1 MPVQTTTV
9 SGQQN
14 IPPELMPFFTGS
26 SNLTY
31 DTKDPTKVLTGN
43 EGILQQAR
51 KYTTRNYDQ
60 TYGDALAKA
69 GLAGADRVASISP
82 MQEKVGSELNNLSLD
97 TGYGKAKD
105 IYSGLTNADQVSQ
118 YMNPYTQLAL
128 NPQIRQATENARINS
143 IGQDRASARAGSYG
157 GARNI
162 LAQQQANK
170 TLQQN
175 LSDIVG
181 KGYNTAYDTAMKTQL
196 TAAQGLTD
204 TATRATG
211 ANLANLQAKSAFGD
225 LQRNIQQEQL
235 SNQYQDVMRKA
246 DFPMEQVG
254 NMSNILRGVP
264 IVQTGGSTVT
274 TTPQPS
280 FLSQLIGGG
289 QALLGYNQL
298 NKT

>member
-14 IPPELMPFFTGS
+14 IPDQLMPFFTGS
-26 SNLTY
+26 SDLTY
-31 DTKDPTKVLTGN
+31 DPNDPKKVTKGS
-43 EGILQQAR
+43 EGILQKAR
-51 KYTTRNYDQ
+51 ALTTRNYDT
-60 TYGDALAKA
+60 TYGDALNTL
-69 GLAGADRVASISP
+69 GLAGAGRVASISP

-97 TGYGKAKD
+97 SGYGQAKG
-105 IYSGLTNADQVSQ
+105 IYSGLTDANQINQ

-128 NPQIRQATENARINS
+128 DPQIRQATENARINS

-170 TLQQN
+170 ALQQN

-181 KGYNTAYDTAMKTQL
+181 KGYNIAYDTAMKTQL

-204 TATRATG
+204 TATKSTG

-225 LQRNIQQEQL
+225 LQRGIQQDQL
-235 SNQYQDVMRKA
+235 NNQYQDVIRRA

-254 NMSNILRGVP
+254 NMANILRGVP

-274 TTPQPS
+274 TTPPPS
-280 FLSQLIGGG
+280 LLSQLIGGG
-289 QALLGYNQL
+289 QALLGYNQM
-298 NKT
+298 NKS